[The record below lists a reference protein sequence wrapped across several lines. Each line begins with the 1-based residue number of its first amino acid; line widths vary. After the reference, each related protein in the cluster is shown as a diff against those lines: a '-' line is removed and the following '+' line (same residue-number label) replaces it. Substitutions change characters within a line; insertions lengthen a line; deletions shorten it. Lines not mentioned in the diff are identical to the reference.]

1 MPRHIAK
8 WGRPLPH
15 FMKYRNPYYARQKLS
30 RSLSNMN
37 KLCWELERWDKGIRW
52 KRIFPEFDYSIMIDQ
67 DVQYS
72 EETAL
77 AVEQVFLE
85 FGRETR
91 KLHLEQSRIRE
102 YRDSDIKEKYNK
114 ADAKF
119 YKANWKVH
127 YDLFRQ
133 KFRQACSDER
143 ALANILVRLGYEKY
157 PKRDKRFMWN
167 MNPEGILLNI
177 RQTSQI
183 SLPKR
188 NSVGEFEYLGRKYS
202 MVNVSKEEIESGGLQ
217 EID

>member
-1 MPRHIAK
+1 
-8 WGRPLPH
+8 
-15 FMKYRNPYYARQKLS
+15 MKYRNPYYARQKLS

-37 KLCWELERWDKGIRW
+37 KLCWELERWDKGIHW

-67 DVQYS
+67 DAHYS

-77 AVEQVFLE
+77 AVEQIFLE

-133 KFRQACSDER
+133 KFKRACPDEK
-143 ALANILVRLGYEKY
+143 ALANILVKLGYEKY

-177 RQTSQI
+177 KQVSQI

-188 NSVGEFEYLGRKYS
+188 NPNGEFEYLGRKYC
-202 MVNVSKEEIESGGLQ
+202 MVTISKEELELGGLQ